1 MKKISWNQLNELW
14 RNGRLT
20 LTAVIFPIIG
30 FIIAFY
36 YVCRPF
42 RDWADKKLEK
52 IFSKK
57 NDTTKESFWRKK
69 KD

>member
-20 LTAVIFPIIG
+20 LTAVIFPVIG

-42 RDWADKKLEK
+42 REWVDKKLEK